1 MTTKNINAA
10 PNPQIF
16 KFEERNLGN
25 ESDSDSDWESVASGA
40 TSSEEGGATSS
51 EEDGEP
57 MTGQQINQM
66 IDQVLEAQRFINATR
81 PKTVPSKPL
90 AIPARKSND
99 RDFDQFE

>member
-25 ESDSDSDWESVASGA
+25 ESDSDSDWESVAS
-40 TSSEEGGATSS
+40 GATSS

-99 RDFDQFE
+99 RDFNQFE